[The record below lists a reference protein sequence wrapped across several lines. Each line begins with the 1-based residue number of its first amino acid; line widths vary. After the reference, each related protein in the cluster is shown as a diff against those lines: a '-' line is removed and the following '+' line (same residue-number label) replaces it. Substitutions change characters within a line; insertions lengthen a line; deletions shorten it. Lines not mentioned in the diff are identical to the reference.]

1 VCYLLQSKRMKASYR
16 EEGLYKLTSA
26 AMCVVVDRAASITFA
41 GKRTAG
47 ATKPLATPSAATT
60 EKARVLV
67 ILALK
72 RE

>member
-16 EEGLYKLTSA
+16 EKRLYKLTSA
-26 AMCVVVDRAASITFA
+26 AMCVVVDRAACIVFA

-67 ILALK
+67 ILELE